1 MAPEAGALAVGPAP
15 NNGDWWSNSA
25 DDVTTRAC
33 YFDDEYVFNSDGTFT
48 IKMQDQTWVE
58 AWQGASADG
67 CATPVDPHVSGS
79 HTFLYDDVA
88 GKLTLNGVGAFVGL
102 PKATNNGEIGNPADA
117 PATTTY
123 NVSFIDDNTI
133 SVTIEFAAG
142 AWWSFKL
149 VKS

>member
-1 MAPEAGALAVGPAP
+1 MGG
-15 NNGDWWSNSA
+15 S
-25 DDVTTRAC
+25 
-33 YFDDEYVFNSDGTFT
+33 
-48 IKMQDQTWVE
+48 TWVE
-58 AWQGASADG
+58 GWQGAAADG
-67 CATPVDPHVSGS
+67 CASPVDPHVSGS

-102 PKATNNGEIGNPADA
+102 PKATNNGEIGNPDDA

-133 SVTIEFAAG
+133 SVTIEFAGG